1 MTTAQTAI
9 LTITAILLIAWGAYT
24 TYRYI
29 TRTHR
34 RLRMLLEAIE
44 SADTSLRFPAN
55 SDSEVN
61 ATLNRIAQ
69 SLSALRIRISE
80 TEKYYESITDT
91 VATGVIVIT
100 PTGHIILAN
109 PAALSLLGRQALTRL
124 SALSDSWPELTR
136 LLDGLPSGLNATVRN
151 LAVKT
156 STFTRHDGLRL
167 LIVTLDDITRQLE
180 DTAVE
185 TWSEMSRV
193 LTHEIMNGIA
203 PVVSIAETLRMRYDG
218 DNDYMT
224 RGLDVIS
231 SSTRGLKDF
240 VGNYRRISSLP
251 LPEKSQFD
259 LRPLIED
266 CISLARAGFSAPTD
280 LYPDT
285 IAPVS
290 PRKPDFIVSLPSV
303 SLPLFADRD
312 QLRQVI
318 VNLIKNA
325 VEAGATHIAIRASIA
340 DTTIR
345 IEIENDGH
353 PIPSEI
359 APRIFTPFF
368 TTRPQGSGIGLSL
381 SRRLVMANGGSLS
394 LSSAPATTPTR
405 FRLTLPAK
413 QS

>member
-24 TYRYI
+24 AYRYI

-80 TEKYYESITDT
+80 TEKYYESITGA

-124 SALSDSWPELTR
+124 SALSDSWSELTR
-136 LLDGLPSGLNATVRN
+136 LLDGLPTGLNATVRN

-156 STFTRHDGLRL
+156 SAFTRHDGLRL

-180 DTAVE
+180 DTSVE

-203 PVVSIAETLRMRYDG
+203 PVVSIAETLRMRYEG

-251 LPEKSQFD
+251 LPEKSLFD
-259 LRPLIED
+259 IRPLIED

-290 PRKPDFIVSLPSV
+290 PHNPDFIVSLPSV
-303 SLPLFADRD
+303 SLTLFADRG

-325 VEAGATHIAIRASIA
+325 AEAGAALIAIRASIA
-340 DTTIR
+340 DTSIR

-353 PIPSEI
+353 PIPSDI

-394 LSSAPATTPTR
+394 LSSAPAATPTR
-405 FRLTLPAK
+405 FCLTLPAK

>member
-1 MTTAQTAI
+1 
-9 LTITAILLIAWGAYT
+9 
-24 TYRYI
+24 
-29 TRTHR
+29 
-34 RLRMLLEAIE
+34 
-44 SADTSLRFPAN
+44 
-55 SDSEVN
+55 
-61 ATLNRIAQ
+61 
-69 SLSALRIRISE
+69 
-80 TEKYYESITDT
+80 
-91 VATGVIVIT
+91 
-100 PTGHIILAN
+100 
-109 PAALSLLGRQALTRL
+109 
-124 SALSDSWPELTR
+124 
-136 LLDGLPSGLNATVRN
+136 
-151 LAVKT
+151 
-156 STFTRHDGLRL
+156 
-167 LIVTLDDITRQLE
+167 
-180 DTAVE
+180 
-185 TWSEMSRV
+185 MSRV

-203 PVVSIAETLRMRYDG
+203 PVVSIAETLRMRYEG

-251 LPEKSQFD
+251 LPEKSLFD
-259 LRPLIED
+259 IRPLIED

-290 PRKPDFIVSLPSV
+290 PHNPDFIVSLPSV
-303 SLPLFADRD
+303 SLTLFADRG

-325 VEAGATHIAIRASIA
+325 AEAGAALIAIRASIA
-340 DTTIR
+340 DTSIR

-353 PIPSEI
+353 PIPSDI

-405 FRLTLPAK
+405 FCLTLPAK

>member
-24 TYRYI
+24 AYRYI

-34 RLRMLLEAIE
+34 QLRMLLEAIE

-80 TEKYYESITDT
+80 TEKYYESITGA

-124 SALSDSWPELTR
+124 SALSDSWSELTR
-136 LLDGLPSGLNATVRN
+136 LLDGLPTGLNATVRN

-156 STFTRHDGLRL
+156 SAFTRHDGLRL

-180 DTAVE
+180 DTSVE

-203 PVVSIAETLRMRYDG
+203 PVVSIAETLRMRYEG

-251 LPEKSQFD
+251 LPEKSLFD
-259 LRPLIED
+259 IRPLIED

-290 PRKPDFIVSLPSV
+290 PHNPDFIVSLPSV
-303 SLPLFADRD
+303 SLTLFADRG

-318 VNLIKNA
+318 VNILKNA
-325 VEAGATHIAIRASIA
+325 AVAGAELIAIREPIA
-340 DTTIR
+340 DT
-345 IEIENDGH
+345 
-353 PIPSEI
+353 
-359 APRIFTPFF
+359 
-368 TTRPQGSGIGLSL
+368 
-381 SRRLVMANGGSLS
+381 
-394 LSSAPATTPTR
+394 
-405 FRLTLPAK
+405 
-413 QS
+413 